1 MALNIEYLKQRHTG
15 RWIALIILIVVIAAA
30 GWYGYKWYTT
40 GDLPV
45 DVPIA
50 SANSSVDESP
60 VTSTEIDEYIVEP
73 MQARYINIPSLD
85 VQNTR
90 IYPVGLDANN
100 LLTAPAN
107 INDVVWYKTSGTPG
121 NGGVLLMQGHNVG
134 INKNG
139 VFYKLSTLVK
149 GDTITIQRGDGE
161 KFVYSVVENNSMSIE
176 QVNAT
181 GMKSMGVSAE
191 PGKEALN
198 LMTYDGTWV
207 PRLGMFDRRTMV
219 RAVLN
224 EN

>member
-1 MALNIEYLKQRHTG
+1 ML
-15 RWIALIILIVVIAAA
+15 
-30 GWYGYKWYTT
+30 
-40 GDLPV
+40 
-45 DVPIA
+45 
-50 SANSSVDESP
+50 
-60 VTSTEIDEYIVEP
+60 
-73 MQARYINIPSLD
+73 
-85 VQNTR
+85 
-90 IYPVGLDANN
+90 
-100 LLTAPAN
+100 
-107 INDVVWYKTSGTPG
+107 
-121 NGGVLLMQGHNVG
+121 GHNVG